1 MNVLLRGKF
10 ERIRQTNSTLRSNE
24 KTLLKKIEDE
34 IDKNEL
40 LSNKSRRLRTQ
51 VKNLKRELKRS
62 KAELKQQ
69 EKALRKSVENL
80 QIKLATADELTSTLK
95 ADLQESEKVV
105 ARQNIKFLEVDK
117 IMSEH
122 VDSIEQLE
130 KRLEAKREEL
140 HRADKL
146 VAWQKDEM
154 QKANE
159 EVEKQK
165 TELRVADEEAVKQLE
180 KLQKTIAL
188 FEEREHSF
196 KDAKVLS
203 DKRVISLE
211 EQVLTET
218 QKFTRTEEQVKIER
232 NKNIAL
238 QVQISDLKSQLSA
251 SHSLEQK
258 TAKLNGDLEFR
269 NQQLVNECKRFQEE
283 IMNSKLQLKR
293 SESELHKVVIAQD
306 IQRKQ
311 FEEQLV
317 TVVNEKIELKRLNSK
332 LNCQLNTSKA
342 DKSIEKGLEVI
353 TSQCQIDQVKE
364 CAQLKELVKRLEVE
378 NRCLVEK
385 TNEEKEKMKGEIDR
399 LIKKYIRKVKG
410 LDIMESSL
418 EELGRVK
425 NIEIME
431 LKRVLWKL
439 EENCAALKE
448 DLKQKEDETKIL
460 KDLVHAR
467 TCRF

>member
-1 MNVLLRGKF
+1 M
-10 ERIRQTNSTLRSNE
+10 
-24 KTLLKKIEDE
+24 KIEEE

-51 VKNLKRELKRS
+51 VKNIKRELKRS

-69 EKALRKSVENL
+69 EKALRKRVKNL

-122 VDSIEQLE
+122 VNSIEQLE

-154 QKANE
+154 HKVNE

-180 KLQKTIAL
+180 KLQKTIAV

-218 QKFTRTEEQVKIER
+218 QKFTRTEEQLKIER

-283 IMNSKLQLKR
+283 NMNSKLQLKR

-332 LNCQLNTSKA
+332 LNCQLNISKE
-342 DKSIEKGLEVI
+342 DKSISIEKGLEVI
-353 TSQCQIDQVKE
+353 TSQCQIDQMKE

-378 NRCLVEK
+378 HRSLVEK
-385 TNEEKEKMKGEIDR
+385 TNEEKENMRGEIDR
-399 LIKKYIRKVKG
+399 LIKKYLRKDQE

-448 DLKQKEDETKIL
+448 DLKQKEDEIKIL